1 MDEQSIRMHKMID
14 EEEGED
20 FFSNLG
26 EFGIGGVQ
34 ENNIVGVLFLLE
46 EINGIPTRKRGGRFA
61 KIRTFL
67 NLLKIIF

>member
-1 MDEQSIRMHKMID
+1 MDEQCILMHKMID

-34 ENNIVGVLFLLE
+34 ENNIVGVLFPLE
-46 EINGIPTRKRGGRFA
+46 EINGIPAGKRGGRFA

>member
-1 MDEQSIRMHKMID
+1 MDKQCIRMHKMID
-14 EEEGED
+14 EEEGKD

-26 EFGIGGVQ
+26 KFWIGGVQ
-34 ENNIVGVLFLLE
+34 ENNIVGVLFNLE
-46 EINGIPTRKRGGRFA
+46 EINGIPVGKRGGRFA